1 VIRLTRRYRFS
12 ASHRL
17 YAPALTARQNEELY
31 GKCSN
36 PHGHGHDYVLEVS
49 VRGPLDART
58 ARVVDTAALDALVEA
73 RILARLRHRDLNTEA
88 AGIAGAVPTTEN
100 LASGIRGRLQE
111 SWREA
116 FPGREPRLDRVRV
129 HETRKNVFEVP
140 AST

>member
-1 VIRLTRRYRFS
+1 MIWLTRRYRFS

-17 YAPALTARQNEELY
+17 FSPALTDQQNAELY

-36 PHGHGHDYVLEVS
+36 PHGHGHDYVLEVC
-49 VRGPLDART
+49 VRGPLDRTT
-58 ARVVDTAALDALVEA
+58 ARVVDVARLDGLVETK
-73 RILARLRHRDLNTEA
+73 ILSRLRHRDLNTEV

-100 LASGIRGRLQE
+100 LASGIRGSLLE
-111 SWREA
+111 SWQEA
-116 FPGREPRLDRVRV
+116 FPEGEPRLDRVRV

>member
-17 YAPALTARQNEELY
+17 FAPALTDRRNAEIY
-31 GKCSN
+31 GKCSS

-58 ARVVDTAALDALVEA
+58 ARVADVAALDALVEG
-73 RILARLRHRDLNTEA
+73 RILSRLRHRDLNTEA
-88 AGIAGAVPTTEN
+88 AGIAGAVPTSEN
-100 LASGIRGRLQE
+100 LALGVLGALEE

-116 FPGREPRLDRVRV
+116 FPGGEPRLDRVRL
-129 HETRKNVFEVP
+129 HETRKNIFEAPV
-140 AST
+140 ST